1 MDGAGLDSMADLI
14 ARRFAETFATWELTL
29 PRRNLERRT
38 PGFLNRKGWLIQYCF
53 GEDERGRYLDYY
65 AAHRM
70 TDNDHVRN
78 REDGTCEDLPA
89 LGGGYFYARPEDE
102 KEARRKSAERNRA
115 VAQTLVDKGFT
126 KFTLNMS
133 LAASLD
139 EGDEG

>member
-1 MDGAGLDSMADLI
+1 MTDLI
-14 ARRFAETFATWELTL
+14 ARTFADTFAHWNLTL
-29 PRRNLERRT
+29 PGDNLEGRT
-38 PGFLNRKGWLIQYCF
+38 SGFIADRGWLIQFQF
-53 GEDERGRYLDYY
+53 GEDDRGRYLDYY

-70 TDNDHVRN
+70 TDDSHVRI

-115 VAQTLVDKGFT
+115 IAQILVDKGFT

-139 EGDEG
+139 EADES